1 MLRSGCLI
9 SSLAIVCLN
18 RCGVIRVPVMA
29 VSFLYMAS
37 TWSEFMWV
45 QRYPGTMTFQITASA
60 GIGVCKGGGL
70 RTNSSAWL
78 SMQRVHSAGPA
89 TIIYLAFHYSILRSL
104 STVRINLIFVS
115 EILRHLKS
123 ATWGIGSEVIHIKL
137 Y

>member
-1 MLRSGCLI
+1 M
-9 SSLAIVCLN
+9 
-18 RCGVIRVPVMA
+18 
-29 VSFLYMAS
+29 
-37 TWSEFMWV
+37 V

-60 GIGVCKGGGL
+60 GIGVCKGGAQ
-70 RTNSSAWL
+70 NSSAWL
-78 SMQRVHSAGPA
+78 SMQRVHNAGPA
-89 TIIYLAFHYSILRSL
+89 TIIHLAFHYSILRSL